1 MKTLNMLVVSCR
13 FGPRFVDISEVYDR
27 ELINVA
33 FDVAN
38 RIGLEKDVHEGVFT
52 MLGGPTFETPAELR
66 MLKLCGVDAVGKI
79 SFWNFIYILV

>member
-1 MKTLNMLVVSCR
+1 MIYFYSFS
-13 FGPRFVDISEVYDR
+13 FGPRFLDLSEIYDR

-38 RIGLEKDVHEGVFT
+38 EIGMEKEVHEGVFT

-66 MLKLCGVDAVGKI
+66 MLKLCGVDAVGK
-79 SFWNFIYILV
+79 NAN